1 MAVCCVVLQAHAPP
15 WRSDIRGAAAH
26 CTLHACK
33 HGTANSHAVAAELS
47 SAVQLALP
55 WRWRSGSGRRVGRP
69 GRASVNNGGG
79 VVDETRARKRGNG
92 RGETSAEQE
101 QEQEQTSS
109 SSPERPAGR
118 RQVRARVV
126 VVISAA
132 Q

>member
-1 MAVCCVVLQAHAPP
+1 MEMEV
-15 WRSDIRGAAAH
+15 GF
-26 CTLHACK
+26 
-33 HGTANSHAVAAELS
+33 
-47 SAVQLALP
+47 
-55 WRWRSGSGRRVGRP
+55 GRP
-69 GRASVNNGGG
+69 GRASINNNGGG

-101 QEQEQTSS
+101 QEQEQTSR

>member
-1 MAVCCVVLQAHAPP
+1 MEMEV
-15 WRSDIRGAAAH
+15 GF
-26 CTLHACK
+26 
-33 HGTANSHAVAAELS
+33 
-47 SAVQLALP
+47 
-55 WRWRSGSGRRVGRP
+55 GRP
-69 GRASVNNGGG
+69 GRASINNNGGG

-101 QEQEQTSS
+101 QEQEQSGAAG
-109 SSPERPAGR
+109 RPAGR